1 MMTKKLI
8 NVQISSVDQLATII
22 CEIDEQQAGPLSRE
36 VIKSL
41 VEKAHETIITMLGPL
56 ANEIYGDS
64 ETELRIELT
73 GATHDY

>member
-22 CEIDEQQAGPLSRE
+22 CEIDEQQAGQLSRE

-41 VEKAHETIITMLGPL
+41 VEKAHETIITMLGPD
-56 ANEIYGDS
+56 ANLVYLEES
-64 ETELRIELT
+64 
-73 GATHDY
+73 

>member
-1 MMTKKLI
+1 MTKKLI

-41 VEKAHETIITMLGPL
+41 VEKAHDTIIEMLG
-56 ANEIYGDS
+56 DD
-64 ETELRIELT
+64 
-73 GATHDY
+73 ATLLYAAEES